1 MDAETF
7 SSAADYLRT
16 TFPDREP
23 EYVRGEIV
31 ERGMPDYVHS
41 VIQPRL
47 TYRFMQLALSHPV
60 RVCSELRLQVEA
72 EVYRVADVAIFAPP
86 FPTQPVPERPPFV
99 VMEIVSKDDR
109 YVDILDKLREYLA
122 LGVRHVWLIDPW
134 LRQLHA
140 YSESG
145 LTTLPALS
153 LPEYQL
159 EITLHEL
166 LQDLPQH

>member
-1 MDAETF
+1 MGAKTLV
-7 SSAADYLRT
+7 SAADYLRT
-16 TFPDREP
+16 PFPDPEP

-31 ERGMPDYVHS
+31 ERSMPDLTHS
-41 VIQPRL
+41 VIQSRL
-47 TYRFMQLALSHPV
+47 IHRFMQLAPRHPV
-60 RVCSELRLQVEA
+60 LVCTGLRLRVDA
-72 EVYRVADVAIFAPP
+72 EVYRVADVAIFTPP
-86 FPTQPVPERPPFV
+86 FPTQPIPERPPFL

-109 YVDILDKLREYLA
+109 YVDILDKLREYRA

-153 LPEYQL
+153 LPEYRL
-159 EITLHEL
+159 EITLDEL
-166 LQDLPQH
+166 MQDLP

>member
-1 MDAETF
+1 MGAKTLV
-7 SSAADYLRT
+7 SPADYLRT
-16 TFPDREP
+16 TFPETEP

-31 ERGMPDYVHS
+31 ERSLPDLTHS
-41 VIQPRL
+41 IIQGDL
-47 TYRFMQLALSHPV
+47 THRFREIARTHPIL
-60 RVCSELRLQVEA
+60 VCPELRLRVEA
-72 EVYRVADVAIFAPP
+72 EVYRVADIAIFTPP

-99 VMEIVSKDDR
+99 VIEIVSKDDR
-109 YVDILDKLREYLA
+109 YVDILDKLREYRA
-122 LGVRHVWLIDPW
+122 LGVRYVWLIDPW

-159 EITLHEL
+159 EITLDEL
-166 LQDLPQH
+166 LQGLP